1 MDMRAVLDSGKQMSH
16 EQAADLQRSS
26 NDGGTLSASQRVQ
39 LIGYY
44 LRHEDY
50 GAALFAHTLWAIE
63 HLPDSPFWRDMH
75 YLINADQASDVVTHE
90 VRRLW
95 LAQIDSAPDNAAIIA
110 NAGMHLES
118 IDARLSEQLMVRAR
132 ELNPRDFLN
141 GINLFTDWLYRK
153 KRDADSVARLD
164 ALGRE
169 LLDLQL
175 ESPEYRDLHSR
186 DFLLRDMARLAER
199 LGDAPRAAI
208 YIKEADEIKK
218 MEAEEEAKI
227 AHLPIIYVDL
237 LQEGTVC
244 WREIRAEHIRDNIYK
259 IASKNRSNGDEVWLF
274 NHGDVV
280 ECREKIGEGN
290 KPSVLVTVRKI
301 VDLDDDIHCQSI

>member
-1 MDMRAVLDSGKQMSH
+1 MDMRTALDAGKQMSP
-16 EQAADLQRSS
+16 EQAADLQQSA
-26 NDGGTLSASQRVQ
+26 NDGGILSASQRVQ
-39 LIGYY
+39 LIGFY

-50 GAALFAHTLWAIE
+50 SAALFAHMLWAVE
-63 HLPDSPFWRDMH
+63 HLADSPFWRDVH
-75 YLINADQASDVVTHE
+75 YLINAHQAKDAVIQE
-90 VRRLW
+90 FRCLW
-95 LAQIDSAPDNAAIIA
+95 LAQIDAAPDNAAIIA

-118 IDARLSEQLMVRAR
+118 IDPDLSEQLMVRAR

-141 GINLFTDWLYRK
+141 SINLFTIWLYRK
-153 KRDADSVARLD
+153 KRDADRAIKLD

-175 ESPEYRDLHSR
+175 ESPEYLDLHSR
-186 DFLLRDMARLAER
+186 EFLLRDMARLAER
-199 LGDAPRAAI
+199 LGDATRAAI
-208 YIKEADEIKK
+208 YIKEADEIKRR
-218 MEAEEEAKI
+218 EAEEDAKI

-259 IASKNRSNGDEVWLF
+259 IVSKNRSHGDEIWLF

-280 ECREKIGEGN
+280 ECCEKIGKGN
-290 KPSVLVTVRKI
+290 KPSFMVTVRKI
-301 VDLDDDIHCQSI
+301 VNLDDDSHR